1 MLETTLCLL
10 KKENIPTEVIDSYNK
25 LVAFGYNKYFYSD
38 DIVKSFKDSMIEKR
52 ISLI

>member
-25 LVAFGYNKYFYSD
+25 LVALGYNKYFYSD